1 VHASIVHGHPQ
12 RITVQGQNQPIPP
25 MEFPEEPAQGIPA
38 PLRACARHGLWR
50 RSTQI
55 GQGQGGDTANR
66 HRRSALKESA
76 SLDTA
81 MAIIVV

>member
-1 VHASIVHGHPQ
+1 MGCNQIPTHG
-12 RITVQGQNQPIPP
+12 
-25 MEFPEEPAQGIPA
+25 AQVSTWRRVVDVGGADLFIGEGDFLSFGIPRQKN
-38 PLRACARHGLWR
+38 L
-50 RSTQI
+50 

>member
-1 VHASIVHGHPQ
+1 MA
-12 RITVQGQNQPIPP
+12 
-25 MEFPEEPAQGIPA
+25 
-38 PLRACARHGLWR
+38 RA
-50 RSTQI
+50 
-55 GQGQGGDTANR
+55 QGGDTANR